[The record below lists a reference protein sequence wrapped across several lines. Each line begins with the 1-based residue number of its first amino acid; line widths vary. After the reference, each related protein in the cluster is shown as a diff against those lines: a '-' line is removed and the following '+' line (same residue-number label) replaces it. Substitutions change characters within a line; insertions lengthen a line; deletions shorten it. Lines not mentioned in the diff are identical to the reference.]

1 MKKYISFLLAFSLIL
16 AFSASCFAD
25 NSFDYSWSTQ
35 ESNFY
40 DRFGNQYLPW
50 LVEEVDAQLFAPNS
64 FLPVELSDADR
75 ADGCIGFLTSDTGK
89 YIALYYTNSDGLTLD
104 TLYNYYTQN
113 NYLADSIS
121 VNDIP
126 AVLLHD
132 DNNNILILT
141 FLTQNNKFFQIM
153 FSPLSEKADVF
164 DYVIASIQPYVEETS
179 DTEPVVSVNPVS
191 GLISK

>member
-75 ADGCIGFLTSDTGK
+75 ADGCIGFLTSDTGE

>member
-1 MKKYISFLLAFSLIL
+1 MKKLISFLLTFSLMFV
-16 AFSASCFAD
+16 FSALCFAD
-25 NSFDYSWSTQ
+25 NFFEYSWSTQ

-50 LVEEVDAQLFAPNS
+50 LVEEVDAQLFAS
-64 FLPVELSDADR
+64 ITFLPVELTEADR
-75 ADGCIGFLTSDTGK
+75 ADGCIGFLASDTGE
-89 YIALYYTNSDGLTLD
+89 YIAFYYTDSDGLTLD
-104 TLYNYYTQN
+104 ALYNYYIQN

-141 FLTQNNKFFQIM
+141 YLTQNNKLFQIM